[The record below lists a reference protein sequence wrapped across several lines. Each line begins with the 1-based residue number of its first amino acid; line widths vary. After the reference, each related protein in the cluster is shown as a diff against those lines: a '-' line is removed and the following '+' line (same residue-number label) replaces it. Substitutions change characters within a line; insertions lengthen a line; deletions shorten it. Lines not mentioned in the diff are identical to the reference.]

1 MPPEFERLDFA
12 LLAVAKANN
21 TPVAYMTL
29 RELDKE
35 SVYLKHGGAFD
46 PVRGTV
52 MVLES
57 YQAMLAHL
65 DDRYLRQ
72 STLVQNNNVAY
83 LKLAMAVGFRVVGI
97 RNFKGIILLEL
108 LREKETT

>member
-12 LLAVAKANN
+12 LLAVATTTN

-35 SVYLKHGGAFD
+35 TVYLKHGGAFD
-46 PVRGTV
+46 PARGTTMV
-52 MVLES
+52 MES
-57 YQAMLAHL
+57 YQAMLKYL
-65 DDRYLRQ
+65 DERYARQ
-72 STLVQNNNVAY
+72 TTLVQNTNIAY
-83 LKLAMAVGFRVVGI
+83 LKLAMAAGFLAIGM
-97 RNFKGIILLEL
+97 RNFKGAILLEL